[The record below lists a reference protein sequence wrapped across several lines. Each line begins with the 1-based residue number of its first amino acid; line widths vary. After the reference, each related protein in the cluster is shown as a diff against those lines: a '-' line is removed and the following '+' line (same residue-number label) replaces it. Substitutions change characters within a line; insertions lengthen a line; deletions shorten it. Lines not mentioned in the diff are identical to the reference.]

1 MRPKWVRSSSF
12 DTETA
17 ANHHGRRRTLGKRR
31 GLHPTILV
39 STHLFDDTPSEAMTD
54 EDDRSGLLFRAQSFA
69 SNIS

>member
-1 MRPKWVRSSSF
+1 MRPQWVRSSSF

-17 ANHHGRRRTLGKRR
+17 A
-31 GLHPTILV
+31 
-39 STHLFDDTPSEAMTD
+39 THLFDDTPSETMTD